1 MKKNSLIGKIATG
14 IALIGGLA
22 GTAYA
27 GTKEDLDAVRDYVT
41 KHPTAVYDTSINNGP
56 RFKSYELKR
65 EDVTVETNQHA
76 TLFKRLIS
84 NQLIYMCDHGN
95 DGGLNRIVIFR
106 GRSSSKGDDAFAVQE
121 CLSNDSLDVEVS
133 MSDML
138 QTTGKTP
145 YNSRAVIDVDKES
158 VWDFDDG
165 KKKSLSS
172 AKELAEKFYQG
183 ALRNFQNLIK

>member
-1 MKKNSLIGKIATG
+1 MSSQIVRPKI
-14 IALIGGLA
+14 
-22 GTAYA
+22 
-27 GTKEDLDAVRDYVT
+27 R
-41 KHPTAVYDTSINNGP
+41 S
-56 RFKSYELKR
+56 
-65 EDVTVETNQHA
+65 
-76 TLFKRLIS
+76 
-84 NQLIYMCDHGN
+84 
-95 DGGLNRIVIFR
+95 FR